1 MVPLKD
7 DVYWYRIQVGDSADR
22 QVRKGYQGGYSNLSS
37 STLNRV
43 LGISIEENCL
53 FWSSVVALRRSDK
66 LSMLERWE
74 KPLVQISPLTTS
86 RWISSCISCHYLWLQ
101 SFCKL
106 NIGFK
111 NFKTRRPLGLHSLH
125 YPIHYPCPNHNAFV
139 YFFHI
144 NI

>member
-1 MVPLKD
+1 M
-7 DVYWYRIQVGDSADR
+7 
-22 QVRKGYQGGYSNLSS
+22 RKGYQGGYSNLSS

-53 FWSSVVALRRSDK
+53 FLSSVVALRRSDK

-111 NFKTRRPLGLHSLH
+111 ILKHGGHWDCIHFTTLSTTLALTTMPLS
-125 YPIHYPCPNHNAFV
+125 I
-139 YFFHI
+139 FFT
-144 NI
+144 